1 MTARQRTNTQLN
13 TTMAEHMAYFFSISS
28 LFFLVTTNKNNHI
41 TLYIAASHHTQHTY
55 NTSYPLEAQYLL
67 INLI

>member
-1 MTARQRTNTQLN
+1 ME
-13 TTMAEHMAYFFSISS
+13 EHMAYFFSTSS
-28 LFFLVTTNKNNHI
+28 LIFLVPTNENNHK

-55 NTSYPLEAQYLL
+55 YTGYPLEAQYLP